1 MKLFSSKRRWAAV
14 ALILLALF
22 LVRPGASRLKSR
34 IIFSISASVGR
45 PVDIGAV
52 HIRLLPRP
60 GFDLQN
66 LVVYDDPSF
75 SAEPILRASE
85 VTAVL
90 RLTSLV
96 HGRLEVARLDL
107 TEPSL
112 NLVHGEAGHWNLE
125 ALLERT
131 ARLPL
136 APTGKTKSEPRPAFP
151 YIEGTSARINFKNGP
166 EKKPYALTNAD
177 FSLWQDSENSWGVRL
192 KAQPFRT
199 DKNLNDMGLL
209 QVNATWQRAPTIR
222 DTPLQ
227 GTIEWSRAQLGQIT
241 KFISGNDQ
249 GWRGTILLDVSF
261 KGTPAKLAISSTAAI
276 DDFRRY
282 DITSGKAL
290 RLAGYCDGE
299 YRSETQDFH
308 QVMCS
313 APVGD
318 GLITLTGD
326 MALPSRHRY
335 SLVMTAEKVPV
346 KAAVMLAQ
354 RAKRNLPDDLAADG
368 TINASLS
375 MQADSEAGSSNR
387 FQGRGEI
394 TDFHL
399 VSAGNKAEIGPVSVP
414 LAINNDSSTESARK
428 RRVGKNGRLIQVPG
442 DTYLEIGPVAMSAPH
457 AGSPMMTAWISR
469 GGYTL
474 TITGEAEITKTLRVA
489 RMAGLPALLP
499 AADGSAQMN
508 LRIAGAWAGPIRGDG
523 GGFAA
528 PLITGDAKLRGVQVA
543 AHTFGGPV
551 AIVSADM
558 QFMPD
563 TIRVGKLTAKA
574 GGTTWMG
581 SLEMPRGCGTPD
593 ACPVRFVLN
602 ANQVTIA
609 DISEW
614 VNSGPKKRPWYRV
627 LESNAETHPSIFGSL
642 RASGRLTADHLKV
655 RRMDAT
661 HVSANVNLER
671 GKLQLSQV
679 NATLASGEHRGEWK
693 VDFSVKPALCVGS
706 GNLSELSLAAL
717 ADAMNEEWIAGTANA
732 TYQVRGPCPADFW
745 QSADGTLQAEI
756 QDGVFPHIS
765 ISDSRT
771 EPLRVTRMNG
781 QARLHAGKIE
791 ITDTNIDSPEG
802 KFQLV
807 GTASLQREIDLKL
820 TRVSNPFTN
829 SGYSISGTLAE
840 PRITPL
846 TASEQAGLKALPTK

>member
-1 MKLFSSKRRWAAV
+1 VKLFSSKRRLAAV

-34 IIFSISASVGR
+34 LIFSISASVGR

-75 SAEPILRASE
+75 SAEPILRAGE

-90 RLTSLV
+90 RLTSLIR
-96 HGRLEVARLDL
+96 GRLEVARLDL

-125 ALLERT
+125 GLLERT

-151 YIEGTSARINFKNGP
+151 YIQGTSGRINFKNGP

-177 FSLWQDSENSWGVRL
+177 FSLWHESENSWGVRL

-209 QVNATWQRAPTIR
+209 QVNATWQRAATIR
-222 DTPLQ
+222 DTPLEA
-227 GTIEWSRAQLGQIT
+227 TVEWSRAQLGQIT
-241 KFISGNDQ
+241 NLISGNDQ

-261 KGTPAKLAISSTAAI
+261 KGTPAKLAISSRAAI

-290 RLAGYCDGE
+290 RVAGYCDGE
-299 YRSETQDFH
+299 YRSATQDFH

-326 MALPSRHRY
+326 MALPGRHRY
-335 SLVMTAEKVPV
+335 SLLMTAEKVPV
-346 KAAVMLAQ
+346 NAAVMLAQ
-354 RAKRNLPDDLAADG
+354 RAKKNLPDDLAADG
-368 TINASLS
+368 EIEASLS
-375 MQADSEAGSSNR
+375 MQADAEAESQNR

-399 VSAGNKAEIGPVSVP
+399 VSAGNKAEIGPVTVP
-414 LAINNDSSTESARK
+414 LAMNSGSSAGESSRS
-428 RRVGKNGRLIQVPG
+428 RHVVQNGPLIHVPAES
-442 DTYLEIGPVAMSAPH
+442 YVEIGPFAMGAAH
-457 AGSPMMTAWISR
+457 AGSPIMTGWISR
-469 GGYTL
+469 GGYTF
-474 TITGEAEITKTLRVA
+474 TITGETDIARTLRAA
-489 RMAGLPALLP
+489 RMAGLPALIP
-499 AADGSAQMN
+499 AADGAAQMN
-508 LRIAGAWAGPIRGDG
+508 LRIAGTWAGPVRGDG
-523 GGFAA
+523 RGFAA
-528 PLITGDAKLRGVQVA
+528 PQITGDAKLQSVQIA
-543 AHTFGGPV
+543 AHTLGGPV
-551 AIVSADM
+551 EIVSADM
-558 QFMPD
+558 QFLPD
-563 TIRVGKLTAKA
+563 TIHVGKLTAKA
-574 GGTTWMG
+574 AGTTWTG

-593 ACPVRFVLN
+593 ACPVRFALN
-602 ANQVTIA
+602 TNQVTIT
-609 DISEW
+609 DINAW

-627 LESNAETHPSIFGSL
+627 LESSAETQPSIFGSL

-679 NATLASGEHRGEWK
+679 NAALANGEHRGEWK
-693 VDFSVKPALCVGS
+693 VDFSVKPAICTGS
-706 GNLSELSLAAL
+706 GKLSALSLAGLAAAL
-717 ADAMNEEWIAGTANA
+717 NDAWIGTANA
-732 TYQVRGPCPADFW
+732 TYQVKGSCPADFW
-745 QSADGTLQAEI
+745 QSADGTLQVEI

-765 ISDSRT
+765 IADRNT
-771 EPLRVTRMNG
+771 EPLRVTRMSG
-781 QARLHAGKIE
+781 QARLHAGKIA
-791 ITDTNIDSPEG
+791 ITDTKVDSAEG
-802 KFQLV
+802 KFQLT
-807 GTASLQREIDLKL
+807 GTASLQREVDLKL
-820 TRVSNPFTN
+820 TRVSNTQAN
-829 SGYSISGTLAE
+829 SGYTISGTLAA

-846 TASEQAGLKALPTK
+846 AASEQARLKALPTK